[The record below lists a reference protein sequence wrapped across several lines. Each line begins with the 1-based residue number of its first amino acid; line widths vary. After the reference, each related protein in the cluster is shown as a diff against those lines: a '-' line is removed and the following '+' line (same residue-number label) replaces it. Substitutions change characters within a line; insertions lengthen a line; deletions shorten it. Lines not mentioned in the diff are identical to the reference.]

1 MGIFI
6 GLSLL
11 PFLKRDEDSS
21 IYYINPLKIKK
32 MKTIVIIISAV
43 IFSFI
48 LASCGSKS
56 GHLIGSF
63 EVIKKVPQKDLRPEL
78 EFGQANDFGVVYLV
92 STRNDTLKIYVSSNE
107 SYLNIKVGD
116 TYLVSKDKSGI
127 TINNHTKRFIIG
139 YCKISEKISK
149 RGDYEF
155 KVVSRGEDTITIKQV
170 PEIVYFNTSLNDS
183 VFVKKNRSLQ
193 SYYTE

>member
-1 MGIFI
+1 
-6 GLSLL
+6 
-11 PFLKRDEDSS
+11 
-21 IYYINPLKIKK
+21 
-32 MKTIVIIISAV
+32 MKTLVIISAV
-43 IFSFI
+43 IFSLI

-63 EVIKKVPQKDLRPEL
+63 EVIKKVSLKDRGLG
-78 EFGQANDFGVVYLV
+78 FVQANDAGDVYLV

-116 TYLVSKDKSGI
+116 IYLVSKDKFGFA
-127 TINNHTKRFIIG
+127 INNHTKRFVIG
-139 YCKISEKISK
+139 YCKISEKIGK
-149 RGDYEF
+149 AGDYEF
-155 KVVSRGEDTITIKQV
+155 KVVSRSEDTITIKQV
-170 PEIVYFNTSLNDS
+170 PEIVYFNTSVNDS

>member
-1 MGIFI
+1 
-6 GLSLL
+6 
-11 PFLKRDEDSS
+11 
-21 IYYINPLKIKK
+21 
-32 MKTIVIIISAV
+32 MKTIVIISAV
-43 IFSFI
+43 IFSLI

-63 EVIKKVPQKDLRPEL
+63 EVIKKVPQKDRGLG
-78 EFGQANDFGVVYLV
+78 FGQANDFGVVYLV
-92 STRNDTLKIYVSSNE
+92 STRNDTLKKYVSSNE

-127 TINNHTKRFIIG
+127 TINNHTKRFTIG

-149 RGDYEF
+149 DGDYEF
-155 KVVSRGEDTITIKQV
+155 KAVSRGEDTITIKQV
-170 PEIVYFNTSLNDS
+170 PVIVYFNTSVNDS
-183 VFVKKNRSLQ
+183 VFVKKGRSLQ